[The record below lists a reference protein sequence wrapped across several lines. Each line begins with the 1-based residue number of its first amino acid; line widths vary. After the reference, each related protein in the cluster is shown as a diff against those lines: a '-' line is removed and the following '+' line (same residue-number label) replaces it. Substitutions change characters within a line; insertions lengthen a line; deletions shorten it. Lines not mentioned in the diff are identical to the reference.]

1 MRALVTAVVS
11 VVVPVTVW
19 IAVGSAQSTKCPP
32 EVASAKAILTA
43 RGGEIQAS
51 RPGRNE
57 NNQAAAR
64 SLEIQRPRQQDAQ
77 APRAKEEDV
86 QAPRTSKEQDV
97 QAPRTSKEQD
107 VQAPRAKQDA
117 QTPRGQDAA
126 RDQNVVAGEAKR
138 AETLVKEAEEACK
151 TGDTARASQKAMAA
165 LEILR
170 K

>member
-97 QAPRTSKEQD
+97 QAPR
-107 VQAPRAKQDA
+107 AKQDA

>member
-64 SLEIQRPRQQDAQ
+64 SLEVQAPRHQDVQ
-77 APRAKEEDV
+77 APRAKDE
-86 QAPRTSKEQDV
+86 DV

>member
-64 SLEIQRPRQQDAQ
+64 SLEIQAPRQQDAQ

-97 QAPRTSKEQD
+97 QAPR
-107 VQAPRAKQDA
+107 AKQDA
-117 QTPRGQDAA
+117 QTPRGLDAA
-126 RDQNVVAGEAKR
+126 RDQNVAGEAKR

>member
-43 RGGEIQAS
+43 RGGEVQAS

-57 NNQAAAR
+57 STQAAAR
-64 SLEIQRPRQQDAQ
+64 SLEVQAPRHQDAQ

-86 QAPRTSKEQDV
+86 QAPRMSKEQDV
-97 QAPRTSKEQD
+97 QAPRSGKDQD

-126 RDQNVVAGEAKR
+126 RDQNVAGEAKR
-138 AETLVKEAEEACK
+138 AQTLVKEAEEACK
-151 TGDTARASQKAMAA
+151 TGDTARASQRAMAA

>member
-64 SLEIQRPRQQDAQ
+64 SLEIQAPRQQDAQ
-77 APRAKEEDV
+77 APRAKEED
-86 QAPRTSKEQDV
+86 A

-117 QTPRGQDAA
+117 QTPRGLDAA
-126 RDQNVVAGEAKR
+126 RDQNVAGEAKR